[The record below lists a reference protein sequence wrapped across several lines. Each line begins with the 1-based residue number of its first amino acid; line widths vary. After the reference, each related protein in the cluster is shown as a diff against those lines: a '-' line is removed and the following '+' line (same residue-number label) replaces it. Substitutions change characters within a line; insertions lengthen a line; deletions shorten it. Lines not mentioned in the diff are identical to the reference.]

1 MVSVTN
7 VFCGDPLFFMTQ
19 LQPIGF
25 SPSLQQ
31 CQPLAPS
38 FFHLFFSFPHNGIDC
53 VWLLLSIIMPFRD
66 HRFAR
71 GSTKGLLV
79 TGGVRD
85 MNAGGGKKDKR
96 RKKDSRRQ
104 DDESIKTSF
113 YVCIACGF
121 RALDDPGLQF
131 HLEGSRFCLESITGK
146 KQRTA
151 LRVLSPQSHN
161 YPSSS
166 NGGHSLVASNKEVG
180 ASPDTLFDYT
190 PADDGTILESTNE
203 QDQQDFPSIQEQ
215 VADSKH
221 DIDHTLQEFRG
232 IIGR

>member
-1 MVSVTN
+1 
-7 VFCGDPLFFMTQ
+7 MTQ

-25 SPSLQQ
+25 FPFASAMSTSR
-31 CQPLAPS
+31 AIFFPS
-38 FFHLFFSFPHNGIDC
+38 FLFLSPTMALIVFGF
-53 VWLLLSIIMPFRD
+53 LLLSIIMPFRD
-66 HRFAR
+66 HHFAR
-71 GSTKGLLV
+71 DSTKELLV
-79 TGGVRD
+79 TGGECD
-85 MNAGGGKKDKR
+85 TNAGGGKKDKR
-96 RKKDSRRQ
+96 HKKDSRHQ

-131 HLEGSRFCLESITGK
+131 HLKERWFCLESITGK

-151 LRVLSPQSHN
+151 LHVLSPQSHN

-166 NGGHSLVASNKEVG
+166 NGGHSLIASNKEVG

-190 PADDGTILESTNE
+190 PANDGTILESTNE